1 MARGSGGSR
10 RAAFLIWLLVAGVA
24 STGATASKAAARPK
38 EIRRVLVLNDL
49 GRVSSAGFVITDGT
63 K

>member
-1 MARGSGGSR
+1 MARLCGGSR
-10 RAAFLIWLLVAGVA
+10 KAAFLLWLLVAGA
-24 STGATASKAAARPK
+24 APTGVTVSKAAARPK